1 MSSAPAVFDPSNLQQ
16 IAEEFSANDVVETS
30 DFDDANLI
38 PVGRYISTF
47 RTLVDVK
54 KDLDKN
60 QKEVAKITIALT
72 SGVVAE
78 SGATFGGGKYP
89 LKTWMNSTLFSYEGQ
104 TGSTSSLSQYLK
116 ACGIDTKGKT
126 VPEMVALLGET
137 LTVPVYVRIERTDK
151 AIKNE
156 VTGKYDNLNLK
167 TRDFLTGQD
176 AEGNNIYAS
185 SIVKDGVL
193 VAGKAKVG
201 NFSRIK

>member
-1 MSSAPAVFDPSNLQQ
+1 MSSATVTFDPSTLPQ
-16 IAEEFSANDVVETS
+16 IAEEFSADDVVETP
-30 DFDDANLI
+30 DFDDSNLI

-54 KDLDKN
+54 KGKDKEG
-60 QKEVAKITIALT
+60 KEVAKITMALT

-89 LKTWMNSTLFSYEGQ
+89 LKTWMNSGLFSYEGQ

-126 VPEMVALLGET
+126 VKEMVSLLNET
-137 LTVPVYVRIERTDK
+137 LTTPVYVRIERTEK
-151 AIKNE
+151 GIKQE
-156 VTGKYDNLNLK
+156 DGSYKNLNLK
-167 TRDFLTGQD
+167 TKDFLTGQD
-176 AEGNNIYAS
+176 AEGNNVYAS
-185 SIVKDGVL
+185 SIVKDGTL
-193 VAGKAKVG
+193 IEGKAKVG